1 MKPAVF
7 ILTYT
12 DAEYLANWLDL
23 SKYADVDL
31 YILNNG
37 TQSIPDKLKSKV
49 VYNTKRNI
57 FCAGGWNLIC
67 KIAFNYYN
75 YDKIIV
81 TQDDLMFNQQQVI
94 DTLSNT
100 TPNNLV
106 GGTCD
111 MFYYS
116 FFGIHKNTYKTVGDF
131 DESFIEVTC
140 EDNDYHYRC
149 ILNNIVHKS
158 MNYSMS
164 NRHFSTNKLSW
175 KFGNKEY
182 LIEKWGPEIN
192 WGQFTYTI
200 PFNGTKPC
208 FTINRPEY
216 FERMDWSIYG
226 FDKSLSK
233 HINSSDI
240 EYSIF
245 LNKQKWKIEKHE
257 HFTDWGK

>member
-12 DAEYLANWLDL
+12 DAEYMSSWLDL
-23 SKYADVDL
+23 DKYKDIDI

-37 TQSIPDKLKSKV
+37 NQEIPNKLKSKV

-67 KIAFNYYN
+67 KIAFNYCN
-75 YDKIIV
+75 YDEIV
-81 TQDDLMFNQQQVI
+81 ITQDDLIFTQDQVI
-94 DTLSNT
+94 NTLLHTNYNT
-100 TPNNLV
+100 MV
-106 GGTCD
+106 GGTND

-116 FFGIHKNTYKTVGDF
+116 FFGIHKDTYKTVGEF

-149 ILNNIVHKS
+149 ILNHIKHKS
-158 MNYSMS
+158 MNYNMS
-164 NRHFSTNKLSW
+164 NQHFSTSHLSW

-182 LIEKWGPEIN
+182 LLEKWGPEIN
-192 WGQFTYTI
+192 WGHFTYDL
-200 PFNGTKPC
+200 PFNGSKPL
-208 FTINRPEY
+208 FKINRPEY
-216 FERMDWSIYG
+216 FDRMDWSIYG
-226 FDKSLSK
+226 VNKSLSTV
-233 HINSSDI
+233 INSSDI

-245 LNKQKWKIEKHE
+245 LDNQK
-257 HFTDWGK
+257 